1 MVAPS
6 FTVYT
11 AALFPLLLQADL
23 FIAGDIRSR
32 EEGGG
37 GLEHLAKIQLCS
49 HFPNTCGPYAQ
60 VSPKKFPLPIQV
72 QL

>member
-37 GLEHLAKIQLCS
+37 GLEHLAKIQ
-49 HFPNTCGPYAQ
+49 FPNTCGPYAQ